1 MQLRTFLVAATIAA
15 TLGTIGCAPILAGAI
30 VASSSGGGGGS
41 GRGAPAGGAPTGVTI
56 GPEGGS
62 VTDRGVRI
70 DVPPGAFT
78 TPVTLPASFA
88 SSIVGP
94 DETSVGR
101 AVRLRPSMTFAR
113 GVTLELPWDSG
124 LHPTG
129 SSVNDVFVLWR
140 DETTGLITTL
150 GARVDGDVVRLTV
163 FDFGTFEPA
172 VYTGVDVSAS
182 SMIVATGSVPAD
194 GVSAVGVVVTLV
206 DVGGQPMPGR
216 IVQLAFDGPNPF
228 GSPTATTNALGVA
241 LFQLSSTTVGT
252 FSTTARVPPRDVA
265 LNQRVSITFTALAA
279 VDPNLSTIAVAPT
292 TTPLVGER
300 ITLTVTARGS
310 AGQLLVGRSVVATA
324 TGGGH
329 AIASAP
335 NTDASGVS
343 AFTFVASVTG
353 PKTITVVVGGT
364 TLTQQPVI
372 DSRPQ
377 PEPADADTTTVVAS
391 PTSVEADG
399 TTSSTITVTVRA
411 ADGTPL
417 VGRAVAVAASGTGQ
431 VITQPGTTDVSGVA
445 TGTIASTV
453 TGAKTITALVDGAI
467 TITQQPVVT
476 FTIPAVDPD
485 LSTIV
490 VTPTSSP
497 FQGDTTTI
505 TVTARS
511 RSGLALAGRTVVATA
526 SGSGHTFGTPPATGA
541 NGVSSFTFAASVTGP
556 KTITVT
562 VDGTTLTQQPI
573 IDTQPAADPDT
584 STAVASPTSVAA
596 DGAATSTVTV
606 TVRTAA
612 GAPLAGRD
620 VSFSA
625 SGTGQIIVQPGVTDA
640 NGVVTGTIASTVT
653 GPKTIS
659 VYLVGGDVTLTQQPV
674 VTFTPP
680 PVDPD
685 TSTITVSPS
694 VIYVGLPNTATATV
708 TARAASGLVLPGR
721 SVVLAIDGPADVTQP
736 SGPTNGSGVATGTIS
751 PTTVSVDR
759 RVTATVDGVL
769 LTARAP
775 LSIENTPIDP
785 AQTTVVITPDV
796 VPADGVSVATITVT
810 ARDVNGA
817 LAAGRSVTFSATPDP
832 GPQPASGPVTTDQNG
847 VATTTFSSSTP
858 GTSILNVVVGSY
870 TVTTARPP
878 AVYFH
883 GPNACLRFDG
893 GDAIDLHSSTLET
906 LGTQFTFEGWVKL
919 ASRRIDAFI
928 FNRWRVAV
936 EDKIFHVSNGHPS
949 VGHAG
954 PDVNLTAPTPLPLGR
969 WTHIA
974 GVMDGAG
981 MRMYVDGRLVA
992 STTITGD
999 MKDASGTPRIGR
1011 YFRDG
1016 VFKDSLEGLLDEL
1029 RLSRVARY
1037 TADFTPAKR
1046 FAPDV
1051 DTLLLMHFDE
1061 GTGVTTSDT
1070 SPARRTGNL
1079 AAGAEQPQWVLEE
1092 VLVPDAELTTAVLLP
1107 AKTTRPGATGQL
1119 LQVRV
1124 DNTGSAAATIQ
1135 GASLTFDD
1143 PGYTSTRTD
1152 SVTSV
1157 AAGGQASLTFT
1168 VSVPAGAPLGPVNV
1182 DATLQAV
1189 DAGNGA
1195 DVSRRT

>member
-78 TPVTLPASFA
+78 TPVTLSASFA

-124 LHPTG
+124 LLPTG

-476 FTIPAVDPD
+476 FTIPP
-485 LSTIV
+485 STRTCRRSSSRRPAAPSRATPPRSPSPRARAAAWRSRDAPSSRPPAGA
-490 VTPTSSP
+490 VTPSGRPRPRARTASRPSRSRRASP
-497 FQGDTTTI
+497 
-505 TVTARS
+505 VPRRS
-511 RSGLALAGRTVVATA
+511 RS
-526 SGSGHTFGTPPATGA
+526 P
-541 NGVSSFTFAASVTGP
+541 
-556 KTITVT
+556 
-562 VDGTTLTQQPI
+562 
-573 IDTQPAADPDT
+573 
-584 STAVASPTSVAA
+584 STARP
-596 DGAATSTVTV
+596 
-606 TVRTAA
+606 
-612 GAPLAGRD
+612 
-620 VSFSA
+620 
-625 SGTGQIIVQPGVTDA
+625 
-640 NGVVTGTIASTVT
+640 
-653 GPKTIS
+653 
-659 VYLVGGDVTLTQQPV
+659 
-674 VTFTPP
+674 
-680 PVDPD
+680 
-685 TSTITVSPS
+685 SPS
-694 VIYVGLPNTATATV
+694 S
-708 TARAASGLVLPGR
+708 R
-721 SVVLAIDGPADVTQP
+721 
-736 SGPTNGSGVATGTIS
+736 
-751 PTTVSVDR
+751 
-759 RVTATVDGVL
+759 
-769 LTARAP
+769 
-775 LSIENTPIDP
+775 
-785 AQTTVVITPDV
+785 
-796 VPADGVSVATITVT
+796 
-810 ARDVNGA
+810 
-817 LAAGRSVTFSATPDP
+817 
-832 GPQPASGPVTTDQNG
+832 
-847 VATTTFSSSTP
+847 SSTP
-858 GTSILNVVVGSY
+858 SQRPTRTPRRPSRARPASPP
-870 TVTTARPP
+870 TAR
-878 AVYFH
+878 
-883 GPNACLRFDG
+883 
-893 GDAIDLHSSTLET
+893 
-906 LGTQFTFEGWVKL
+906 
-919 ASRRIDAFI
+919 RRA
-928 FNRWRVAV
+928 
-936 EDKIFHVSNGHPS
+936 PS
-949 VGHAG
+949 
-954 PDVNLTAPTPLPLGR
+954 P
-969 WTHIA
+969 
-974 GVMDGAG
+974 
-981 MRMYVDGRLVA
+981 
-992 STTITGD
+992 
-999 MKDASGTPRIGR
+999 
-1011 YFRDG
+1011 
-1016 VFKDSLEGLLDEL
+1016 
-1029 RLSRVARY
+1029 
-1037 TADFTPAKR
+1037 
-1046 FAPDV
+1046 
-1051 DTLLLMHFDE
+1051 
-1061 GTGVTTSDT
+1061 
-1070 SPARRTGNL
+1070 
-1079 AAGAEQPQWVLEE
+1079 
-1092 VLVPDAELTTAVLLP
+1092 
-1107 AKTTRPGATGQL
+1107 
-1119 LQVRV
+1119 
-1124 DNTGSAAATIQ
+1124 
-1135 GASLTFDD
+1135 
-1143 PGYTSTRTD
+1143 
-1152 SVTSV
+1152 
-1157 AAGGQASLTFT
+1157 
-1168 VSVPAGAPLGPVNV
+1168 
-1182 DATLQAV
+1182 
-1189 DAGNGA
+1189 
-1195 DVSRRT
+1195 